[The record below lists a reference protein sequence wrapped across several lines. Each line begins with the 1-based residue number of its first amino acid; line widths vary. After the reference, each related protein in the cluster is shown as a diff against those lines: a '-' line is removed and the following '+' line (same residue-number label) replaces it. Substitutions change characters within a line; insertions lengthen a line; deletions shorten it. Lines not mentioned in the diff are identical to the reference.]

1 MYNDGG
7 TFTAVIPAQ
16 DRDADGTFLTLLF
29 ADGTKKDYT
38 LTAKKE
44 FLAGHTTV
52 IPFMGK
58 ELQYT
63 FTVSPETIGSG
74 YSGGI
79 YNYETVSNKYY
90 SINGKP
96 LPGTE
101 SPLDYTVSTTDVW
114 ITPDKAGKTIKVAE
128 NLNTA
133 PRNGKVLFTQ
143 AESGRTYI
151 LLRYNSPPLPRG
163 RPCKSAQLRETYPL
177 PEETRLSQPFSAL
190 IITTTGILIKKKM

>member
-1 MYNDGG
+1 M
-7 TFTAVIPAQ
+7 
-16 DRDADGTFLTLLF
+16 
-29 ADGTKKDYT
+29 DYT

-90 SINGKP
+90 SITGSHCP
-96 LPGTE
+96 ALR
-101 SPLDYTVSTTDVW
+101 VHW
-114 ITPDKAGKTIKVAE
+114 ITRFQRQT
-128 NLNTA
+128 
-133 PRNGKVLFTQ
+133 
-143 AESGRTYI
+143 SG
-151 LLRYNSPPLPRG
+151 
-163 RPCKSAQLRETYPL
+163 
-177 PEETRLSQPFSAL
+177 
-190 IITTTGILIKKKM
+190 